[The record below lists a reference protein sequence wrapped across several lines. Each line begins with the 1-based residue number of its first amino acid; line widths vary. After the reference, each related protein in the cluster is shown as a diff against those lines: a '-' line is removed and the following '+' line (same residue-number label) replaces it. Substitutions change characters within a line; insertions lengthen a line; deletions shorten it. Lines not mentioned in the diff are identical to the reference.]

1 MSKKTLALII
11 GLIALTA
18 FLLVIALS
26 TKEPKVATN
35 EQTTSNEPTPTP
47 AAQSVIA
54 MEPNSIDL
62 SRGITGQQSVD
73 ITIDTGEN
81 QVTAVQ
87 LELAYDP
94 KVVSNVT
101 VRPSTFFSS
110 PTVLLNQS
118 DAANGRI
125 SYALGIAPA
134 QDPVSGQGNVATV
147 SFNVRPNSG
156 VSESEITLLP
166 KSLVTARGVGAS
178 VLKLSSGVTLQLPAN
193 TVTTQP
199 SEALTTT
206 PAISTAP
213 TQ

>member
-18 FLLVIALS
+18 LLLVIALS

-35 EQTTSNEPTPTP
+35 DQTADNQPTPTP

-54 MEPNSIDL
+54 MEPSSLDL
-62 SRGITGQQSVD
+62 SRGISGQQSVD
-73 ITIDTGEN
+73 VTIETGEN

-87 LELAYDP
+87 LEVAYDP

-101 VRPSTFFSS
+101 IRPSTFFTS
-110 PTVLLNQS
+110 PTVLLNQT
-118 DAANGRI
+118 DTANGRI

-134 QDPVSGQGNVATV
+134 QDPVSGQGNVATI
-147 SFNVRPNSG
+147 SFTVRPNAG
-156 VSESEITLLP
+156 VTESEITLLP

-178 VLKLSSGVTLQLPAN
+178 VLKMSTGVTLTLPAN
-193 TVTTQP
+193 SVTTQP
-199 SEALTTT
+199 TDATTT
-206 PAISTAP
+206 APVTTAP